1 MLYGQAQQ
9 VELDRQGRIRI
20 GPELASTAGIRREVV
35 LVGVEDHLELW
46 DQTAWDAYLAEQQPR
61 YDAIAEA
68 AFGEPMA
75 LPEQAEAAMSVR
87 PR

>member
-20 GPELASTAGIRREVV
+20 EPELARNAGIRREVV

-68 AFGEPMA
+68 AFGEPTPM
-75 LPEQAEAAMSVR
+75 PEVTETAMTVR
-87 PR
+87 PK